1 MKEVKTM
8 ALKDEIK
15 SKRITAGMGQFDL
28 ADAIG
33 VHPTTIYNW
42 ESGKTKPTLAKV
54 RLMAKILGISEQE
67 ILNPV
72 SKDENKEN
80 EDNKNVP

>member
-1 MKEVKTM
+1 M

-15 SKRITAGMGQFDL
+15 LKRITAGMGQFDL

-33 VHPTTIYNW
+33 VHPSTIYNW

-54 RLMAKILGISEQE
+54 RLIAKVLGINEQE
-67 ILNPV
+67 LLNPI
-72 SKDENKEN
+72 SMCKNEKN
-80 EDNKNVP
+80 EDNNNVL